1 MLFDTAQFQGADM
14 QMAGLQIMVIWSRA
28 NQKQSDLARRPDSFV
43 RVSARWTCDW
53 PMAISNVLPAVP
65 GS

>member
-1 MLFDTAQFQGADM
+1 MHMF
-14 QMAGLQIMVIWSRA
+14 GLQIMVIWSQA

-53 PMAISNVLPAVP
+53 PMAISNVLPAVQR
-65 GS
+65 S

>member
-1 MLFDTAQFQGADM
+1 MLFDTARIQEADM
-14 QMAGLQIMVIWSRA
+14 HMFGLQIMVIWSQA

-53 PMAISNVLPAVP
+53 PMAISNVLPAVQR
-65 GS
+65 S